1 MAAGGE
7 LAASVASPDMMM
19 IMNGVFAVVVAALA
33 IPPMVG
39 RALGGGPP
47 NPLPKLAALAPAAT
61 VPAVAAVA
69 IAAASSWWL
78 AIVLAVPA
86 GTLVAW
92 QLPPRRPQAPE
103 SGPASP
109 CVRLLTVN
117 AQGGNASAEAIVRS
131 VRDHLADVLAV
142 QELTPDLACRL
153 AGAGLGELLPFSEIH
168 ARRRYAGAAIW
179 SRWPLRSL
187 PPVPGLVC
195 VAPRAAVMVAGQP
208 VTVTAVHVI
217 PPVHGRERGWER
229 ELGLLRSA
237 LSGETGA
244 QLVAGDFNAS
254 RDHMP
259 FRQFLDA
266 GFLDCADAAGARRWP
281 GLTWPS
287 ARRVPVMRLDHVLAT
302 RAHFIARAS
311 RTVRVPDTDHRGVL
325 AVVQLGK
332 RVIRA

>member
-1 MAAGGE
+1 
-7 LAASVASPDMMM
+7 
-19 IMNGVFAVVVAALA
+19 MNGVFAVVVAALA

-39 RALGGGPP
+39 RALGGRPP

-69 IAAASSWWL
+69 IAATSSWWL

-92 QLPPRRPQAPE
+92 QLPPRRPQAPQ
-103 SGPASP
+103 SGPTSP

-117 AQGGNASAEAIVRS
+117 AQAGNASAEAIVRS

-153 AGAGLGELLPFSEIH
+153 AAAGLGELLPFSEVH
-168 ARRRYAGAAIW
+168 ARRRYAGAGIW

-187 PPVPGLVC
+187 PPVPGLAC

-217 PPVHGRERGWER
+217 PPMHGRERGWQR

-254 RDHMP
+254 RDHLP
-259 FRQFLDA
+259 FRQFVDT

-332 RVIRA
+332 LP